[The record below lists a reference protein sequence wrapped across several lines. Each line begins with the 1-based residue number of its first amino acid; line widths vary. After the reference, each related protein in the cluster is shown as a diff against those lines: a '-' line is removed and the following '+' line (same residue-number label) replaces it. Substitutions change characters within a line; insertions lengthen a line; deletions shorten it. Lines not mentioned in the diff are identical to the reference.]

1 MADTPQASATSS
13 IEDQIRLREQKA
25 QQLREK
31 GSHPYGNG
39 VTVPHTTGFVRMRH
53 ADDDAAALEQ
63 DQSEPYGVA
72 GRGGALRRQGEGG
85 LPHPRG
91 PARGPPNF
99 LQKGKGGGRPD
110 AKRQTTGHGGHRF
123 SPR

>member
-72 GRGGALRRQGEGG
+72 GGGGGLAHGGEGG
-85 LPHPRG
+85 FPGPRG
-91 PARGPPNF
+91 RGRGPER
-99 LQKGKGGGRPD
+99 LLAEGKGGG
-110 AKRQTTGHGGHRF
+110 G
-123 SPR
+123 PRGKGQ